1 MTPQAL
7 RNIMV
12 NKEYEENW
20 KEKISVETIDDID
33 ELTLGKFRK
42 KASNCGRLI
51 DLEYSNLKELIELKR
66 KTDKEQIYKLN
77 SFKELFMRKKK

>member
-1 MTPQAL
+1 
-7 RNIMV
+7 MV

-42 KASNCGRLI
+42 KASNCGRWGGGNTESIWADKSTLFQNR
-51 DLEYSNLKELIELKR
+51 NL
-66 KTDKEQIYKLN
+66 
-77 SFKELFMRKKK
+77 